1 MKKHTMKNNKD
12 KMGFTSYT
20 EAPPEIEKEMTRA
33 KRIKDF
39 LPSQGKLVTKI
50 VTEKEREQTM
60 KTWKRYRIKDHERGH
75 RPPLSKK
82 LQEPTVRLDTS
93 IILPRSVFNWVKKS
107 NNKAAFIRDI
117 MIKSY
122 EKAAR

>member
-1 MKKHTMKNNKD
+1 MKTNKD
-12 KMGFTSYT
+12 KTGFTGYT
-20 EAPPEIEKEMTRA
+20 EAPPEIAKEMARA

-39 LPSQGKLVTKI
+39 LPSPGKLTTKTVTQ
-50 VTEKEREQTM
+50 KEREETL

-93 IILPRSVFNWVKKS
+93 IILPQSVFNWVKKS

-122 EKAAR
+122 EKAER

>member
-1 MKKHTMKNNKD
+1 MKNNKE
-12 KMGFTSYT
+12 KMGFKGYT
-20 EAPPEIEKEMTRA
+20 EAPPEIEKEMSRA

-39 LPSQGKLVTKI
+39 LPTPGKLTAKTVTL
-50 VTEKEREQTM
+50 KERDETL

-75 RPPLSKK
+75 RPPLSKT

-93 IILPRSVFNWVKKS
+93 IVLPQSVFNWVKKS